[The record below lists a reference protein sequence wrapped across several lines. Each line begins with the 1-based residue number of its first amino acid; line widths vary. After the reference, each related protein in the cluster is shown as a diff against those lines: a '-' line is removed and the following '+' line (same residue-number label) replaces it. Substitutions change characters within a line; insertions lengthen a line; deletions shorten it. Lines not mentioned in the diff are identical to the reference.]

1 MKIVLPLAGKGTRL
15 LPHTTIVPKPLMF
28 VAGQSI
34 LDHLMEELIALNP
47 TEFVFVTGYMK
58 EELET
63 HLKNKYPNIAMKF
76 LEQKDPQGLGH
87 AIYQARDAFTKD
99 EDMLV
104 VLGDQTFT
112 IDWTKMLQS
121 SHNRISVVTV
131 EDPSQF
137 GIVSLDDRGFVT
149 DMEEKPANPKSNLA
163 ISGTYYFPSA
173 QSVFSAIA
181 YQIAQDIRTKGEIQ
195 ITDSMR
201 IMMDLG
207 EQFEGLLIKDWNDC
221 GNHKDLLAANK
232 TLLQKNNTLTT
243 TFDKSVI
250 IHEPVW
256 IHPSVKITNA
266 TIGPNVSLAENVIV
280 DDSILVNTI
289 VDINTRIKNS
299 RIIDSYLGRNM
310 NIEKLFSSDKYLI

>member
-87 AIYQARDAFTKD
+87 AIYQARDAFAKD

-149 DMEEKPANPKSNLA
+149 DMEEKPVNPKSNLA

-232 TLLQKNNTLTT
+232 TLLQKNNTTST

-250 IHEPVW
+250 IYEPVW

-266 TIGPNVSLAENVIV
+266 TIGPNVSLAENVII
-280 DDSILVNTI
+280 DDSTLVNTI

-310 NIEKLFSSDKYLI
+310 NIEKFSSSDEYLI